1 MFFLLFIHY
10 LARVKILI
18 EMEVKKNPKANLEN
32 HNKQFMLLGLA
43 LALAVIYIGIEWKTF
58 DRTIADLG
66 SVNAAAEED
75 IEIPIVERIQEVK
88 PPPPPPPAP
97 EKIEIVEDEAEV
109 EETIL
114 ESTETDESEVVEVQE
129 IVEVVEDEE
138 IIDDVP
144 FAIIEEVPVY
154 PGCKGTNA
162 EKKACMVDE
171 ITKHVGRKYNT
182 GLAGDL
188 GLPPGRKKVYV
199 QFKIDKTG
207 NIVDVRARGPHAR
220 LEKEAIRVV
229 EELPKMTPGKQ
240 RGRAVG
246 VKYTLP
252 ITLVV
257 E

>member
-1 MFFLLFIHY
+1 
-10 LARVKILI
+10 
-18 EMEVKKNPKANLEN
+18 MEIKKNPKANLEN
-32 HNKQFMLLGLA
+32 YNKQFMLLGLA
-43 LALAVIYIGIEWKTF
+43 LALIVIYIGIEWKTF

-66 SVNAAAEED
+66 MVDISAEEEID
-75 IEIPIVERIQEVK
+75 IPITERIQEIK

-97 EKIEIVEDEAEV
+97 EKIEIVEDEAEI

-114 ESTETDESEVVEVQE
+114 ESTETDESEAVEVEE
-129 IVEVVEDEE
+129 IVEIVEEE
-138 IIDDVP
+138 EVIDDVP
-144 FAIIEEVPVY
+144 FAIIENVPVY
-154 PGCKGTNA
+154 PGCKGTNE
-162 EKKACMVDE
+162 EKKKCMVDE

-182 GLAGDL
+182 GLASDL
-188 GLPPGRKKVYV
+188 GLSPGKKRVYV

-207 NIVDVRARGPHAR
+207 KITDVRARGPHAR

-229 EELPKMTPGKQ
+229 ELLPDMTPGKQ
-240 RGRAVG
+240 RGRPVG

>member
-1 MFFLLFIHY
+1 
-10 LARVKILI
+10 
-18 EMEVKKNPKANLEN
+18 MEVKKNPKANLEK

-43 LALAVIYIGIEWKTF
+43 LALIIIYIGIEWKTF
-58 DRTIADLG
+58 ERSIADLG
-66 SVNAAAEED
+66 MANIESEEEID
-75 IEIPIVERIQEVK
+75 IPITERIQEIK

-97 EKIEIVEDEAEV
+97 EKIEIVEDEADI

-114 ESTETDESEVVEVQE
+114 ESTETDEDDAVEVEE
-129 IVEVVEDEE
+129 IEEIVEDEE
-138 IIDDVP
+138 VIDDVP
-144 FAIIEEVPVY
+144 FAIIENVPVY
-154 PGCKGTNA
+154 PGCKGTN
-162 EKKACMVDE
+162 EQKKQCMVDK

-188 GLPPGRKKVYV
+188 GLSPGKKRVYV

-207 NIVDVRARGPHAR
+207 KITDVRARGPHAR
-220 LEKEAIRVV
+220 LEKEAVRVV
-229 EELPKMTPGKQ
+229 QLLPDMTPGKQ

>member
-1 MFFLLFIHY
+1 
-10 LARVKILI
+10 
-18 EMEVKKNPKANLEN
+18 MEVKKNPKANLEK

-43 LALAVIYIGIEWKTF
+43 LALIVIYIGMEWKSF
-58 DRTIADLG
+58 DRSIADLG
-66 SVNAAAEED
+66 LANTELED
-75 IEIPIVERIQEVK
+75 EIDIPITERIQEVK

-97 EKIEIVEDEAEV
+97 EKIEIVEDEEDI
-109 EETIL
+109 EETVL
-114 ESTETDESEVVEVQE
+114 ESTETDESEAVEVEE
-129 IVEVVEDEE
+129 IEEIVEDEE
-138 IIDDVP
+138 VLDDVP
-144 FAIIEEVPVY
+144 FAIIENVPVY

-162 EKKACMVDE
+162 EKKKCMVDK
-171 ITKHVGRKYNT
+171 IRKHVNKKYNT

-188 GLPPGRKKVYV
+188 GLSPGKKRVYV

-207 NIVDVRARGPHAR
+207 NIVNVRARGPHKR

-229 EELPKMTPGKQ
+229 ELLPSMTPGKQ
-240 RGRAVG
+240 RGRPVG

>member
-1 MFFLLFIHY
+1 
-10 LARVKILI
+10 
-18 EMEVKKNPKANLEN
+18 MEIKKNPKANLEN

-43 LALAVIYIGIEWKTF
+43 LALIVIYIGIEWKTF

-66 SVNAAAEED
+66 MVDISAEEEID
-75 IEIPIVERIQEVK
+75 IPITERIQEIK

-97 EKIEIVEDEAEV
+97 EKIEIVEDEAEI

-114 ESTETDESEVVEVQE
+114 ESTETDESEAVEVEE
-129 IVEVVEDEE
+129 IVEIVEEE
-138 IIDDVP
+138 EVIDDVP
-144 FAIIEEVPVY
+144 FAIIENVPVY
-154 PGCKGTNA
+154 PGCKGTNE
-162 EKKACMVDE
+162 EKKKCMVDE

-182 GLAGDL
+182 GLASDL
-188 GLPPGRKKVYV
+188 GLSPGKKRVYV

-207 NIVDVRARGPHAR
+207 KITDVRARGPHAR

-229 EELPKMTPGKQ
+229 ELLPDMTPGKQ
-240 RGRAVG
+240 RGRPVG